1 MEILG
6 PPIRRIRRLRPREVR
21 PMPAVTQLVTG
32 EARESGLICLLF
44 RTVWVPRSQSAH
56 FQENETL
63 ALSFLI
69 YKMGIITSGY
79 FERTQETKK

>member
-1 MEILG
+1 
-6 PPIRRIRRLRPREVR
+6 
-21 PMPAVTQLVTG
+21 MPAVTQLVTG
-32 EARESGLICLLF
+32 EASMRSRESGLICLLF

-69 YKMGIITSGY
+69 FQMGIITSGY